1 MQKIFRFCLFL
12 ISACT
17 STTLKTDSDVTRKQF
32 VILPEFMALSMANEG
47 YQQAKQKALEN
58 KQLNQ
63 DVYLLNEVRKI
74 SYRLIDEVRYF
85 RPDASDWK
93 WEVNLQTSDEIN
105 AYCMPGGKIMV
116 FTGLIDKAAKTNDEI
131 AAVVGHEIAH
141 ALREH
146 GRERMSTALV
156 QQLGIL
162 GFAIYI
168 SDSSHN
174 RELKNLAV
182 QGVAL
187 GTTLF
192 FALPNSRE
200 QEREADKIGLELA
213 ARAGYNPLA
222 AVSLW
227 RKMDELSDMQPPEFL
242 STHPSNQS
250 RIDDLQIQAKKIMRL
265 YEENKIRFTNN

>member
-1 MQKIFRFCLFL
+1 
-12 ISACT
+12 
-17 STTLKTDSDVTRKQF
+17 
-32 VILPEFMALSMANEG
+32 
-47 YQQAKQKALEN
+47 
-58 KQLNQ
+58 
-63 DVYLLNEVRKI
+63 
-74 SYRLIDEVRYF
+74 
-85 RPDASDWK
+85 
-93 WEVNLQTSDEIN
+93 
-105 AYCMPGGKIMV
+105 
-116 FTGLIDKAAKTNDEI
+116 
-131 AAVVGHEIAH
+131 
-141 ALREH
+141 
-146 GRERMSTALV
+146 
-156 QQLGIL
+156 L

-250 RIDDLQIQAKKIMRL
+250 RIDDLQIQAKKIMYL

>member
-1 MQKIFRFCLFL
+1 MHKIFILCLFL

-168 SDSSHN
+168 SDSSDN

-250 RIDDLQIQAKKIMRL
+250 RIDDLQIQAKKIMYL

>member
-1 MQKIFRFCLFL
+1 MNKILIFFFIL
-12 ISACT
+12 ISSCT
-17 STTLKTDSDVTRKQF
+17 TTTLKTDSEVTRKQF
-32 VILPEFMALSMANEG
+32 VLLPEFMALSMANQG
-47 YQQAKQKALEN
+47 YQEAKQKAQESN
-58 KQLNQ
+58 QLNQ
-63 DVYLLNEVRKI
+63 DVFMLNEIRKI

-85 RPDASDWK
+85 RPDAAK
-93 WEVNLQTSDEIN
+93 WNWEINLQTSDQIN

-116 FTGLIDKAAKTNDEI
+116 FTGLLDKAAKTNDEI
-131 AAVVGHEIAH
+131 AAVIGHEIAH

-168 SDSSHN
+168 SDSTNN
-174 RELKNLAV
+174 RQLQNAAI

-200 QEREADKIGLELA
+200 QEREADKIGLELS
-213 ARAGYNPLA
+213 ARSGYNPLA

-227 RKMDELSDMQPPEFL
+227 RKMDELNSSEPPEIL
-242 STHPSNQS
+242 STHPSNDS
-250 RIDDLQIQAKKIMRL
+250 RINDLKVHAEKIMYL
-265 YEENKIRFTNN
+265 YEENKARFNP

>member
-1 MQKIFRFCLFL
+1 MNKILIFFFIL
-12 ISACT
+12 ISSCT
-17 STTLKTDSDVTRKQF
+17 TTTLKTDSEVTRKQF
-32 VILPEFMALSMANEG
+32 VLLPEFMALSMANQG
-47 YQQAKQKALEN
+47 YQEAKQKAQDSN
-58 KQLNQ
+58 QLNQ
-63 DVYLLNEVRKI
+63 DVFILNEIRKI

-85 RPDASDWK
+85 RPDAAK
-93 WEVNLQTSDEIN
+93 WNWEINLQTSDQIN

-116 FTGLIDKAAKTNDEI
+116 FTGLLDKAAKTNDEI
-131 AAVVGHEIAH
+131 AAVIGHEIAH

-168 SDSSHN
+168 SDSTNN
-174 RELKNLAV
+174 RQLQNAAI

-200 QEREADKIGLELA
+200 QEREADKIGLELS
-213 ARAGYNPLA
+213 ARSGYNPLA

-227 RKMDELSDMQPPEFL
+227 RKMDELNSSEPPEIL
-242 STHPSNQS
+242 STHPSNDS
-250 RIDDLQIQAKKIMRL
+250 RINDLKVHAEKIMYL
-265 YEENKIRFTNN
+265 YEENKARFNP